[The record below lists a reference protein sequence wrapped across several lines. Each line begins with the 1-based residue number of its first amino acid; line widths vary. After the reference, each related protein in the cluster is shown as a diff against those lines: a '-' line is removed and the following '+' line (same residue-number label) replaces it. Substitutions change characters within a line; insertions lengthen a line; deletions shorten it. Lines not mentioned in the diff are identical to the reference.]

1 MHAHGTQAQ
10 QAGDQDTSHRASQAR
25 PRRVNGPGAAADR
38 MLTLQRLAGNAAV
51 SRAIEAE
58 RHAHGPGCGHGDVEA
73 SAAEQ
78 PALQRQLSLGSALAS
93 PGSPLEPRIRE
104 RAEQAYG
111 MNFGDVRKHDGPE
124 AQQSAR
130 EFGALAYT
138 VGPHIVTAE
147 RNLPDEVMYHELG
160 HRFQNALGPVAGTDD
175 GTGVKVSSPGD
186 PFELQAASNGRKVA
200 RGETPDLS
208 LPGRPAPAGH
218 DTDDE
223 A

>member
-1 MHAHGTQAQ
+1 MHAHGTPAKQT
-10 QAGDQDTSHRASQAR
+10 GDQAKAHRPAPATPHRA
-25 PRRVNGPGAAADR
+25 PGPATPAGR
-38 MLTLQRLAGNAAV
+38 ILSLQRLAGNAAV
-51 SRAIEAE
+51 ARAVEEE
-58 RHAHGPGCGHGDVEA
+58 RHAHGPGCGHGRTEP
-73 SAAEQ
+73 SGEQ
-78 PALQRQLSLGSALAS
+78 PVMQRQMGLSAALAS
-93 PGSPLEPRIRE
+93 PGAPLEPRIRE

-138 VGPHIVTAE
+138 VGPHIIAAE
-147 RNLPDEVMYHELG
+147 PNLPDDVMYHELG

-186 PFELQAASNGRKVA
+186 PFELQAASNGKKVA
-200 RGETPDLS
+200 RGEMPDLS

-223 A
+223 G